1 MAKNTPENFWARV
14 VGNRAQRNG
23 CWNWTGATNST
34 GYGSLTYQ
42 GEHCTA
48 HRVAAFLTGLV
59 DSIRAPR
66 DRTTSGFILH
76 SCDNRLCCNPSHMRV
91 GTYAENQLE
100 AYARRRRTA
109 YRGHTHSNSKL
120 TEAGVRLI
128 RDLYAH
134 GVSQDAIAALLFVS
148 QGAVSKIIL
157 GKTYVETV

>member
-109 YRGHTHSNSKL
+109 YRGETHTNAKQTRESVAL
-120 TEAGVRLI
+120 V
-128 RDLYAH
+128 RDLSVH
-134 GVSQDAIAALLFVS
+134 GISQEDIAALLGVS
-148 QGAVSKIIL
+148 QTSISL
-157 GKTYVETV
+157 LLRRKTYVETI